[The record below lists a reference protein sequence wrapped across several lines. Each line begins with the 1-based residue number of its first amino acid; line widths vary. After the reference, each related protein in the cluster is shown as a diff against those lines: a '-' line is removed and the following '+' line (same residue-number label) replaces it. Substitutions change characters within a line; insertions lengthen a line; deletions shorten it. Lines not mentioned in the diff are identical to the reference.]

1 MYLHPHLGQNRFGSD
16 AILYTGLGGSKTT
29 AGRWGTLETYGGK
42 LVENCLAQGTLVLTD
57 RGLVPIEKVSKD
69 TLVWDGVFFVR
80 HEGVINKGLQDCIT
94 VDGLSMTPDH
104 RVLTEKGW
112 MPCVETQ
119 GLNWADVRLPHQ
131 SIEPQLAAGIVIDKT
146 KCKKRVY
153 DIRNCGPRHRFA
165 VYDPETKKVR
175 LVHNCVQAIARDCLC
190 AAMKRLTDTGY
201 KICAH
206 IHDEVILE
214 MPEGKGSLDGAVRVM
229 CQNETWNEGLV
240 MNADGFEAKYY
251 QKD

>member
-1 MYLHPHLGQNRFGSD
+1 MLS
-16 AILYTGLGGSKTT
+16 
-29 AGRWGTLETYGGK
+29 AG
-42 LVENCLAQGTLVLTD
+42 
-57 RGLVPIEKVSKD
+57 P
-69 TLVWDGVFFVR
+69 
-80 HEGVINKGLQDCIT
+80 
-94 VDGLSMTPDH
+94 P
-104 RVLTEKGW
+104 
-112 MPCVETQ
+112 
-119 GLNWADVRLPHQ
+119 
-131 SIEPQLAAGIVIDKT
+131 LAAGIIVDKT

-190 AAMKRLTDTGY
+190 AAMKRLTDAGY

-214 MPEGKGSLDGAVRVM
+214 MPEGKGSLDDAVRIM
-229 CQNETWNEGLV
+229 CQNELWNVGLV